1 MESGSSQIE
10 SEHLLSSY
18 DFELPKELI
27 AQEPLPNRSDARL
40 MVVNRA
46 GKSISHTHI
55 RDITRELLPG
65 DCLVLN
71 DTRVVP
77 AQLVGQ
83 RESTGGRWQ
92 GLVVQSDGSQ
102 WKMLAKT
109 RGKISVGELVDL
121 HDRQGK
127 PRCKLALTAKLDNGF
142 WTGRPLCAIGET
154 EDSELAGR
162 PLAEIIHVVGRVPLP
177 HYIRGGNMVDSDLK
191 NYQTVFA
198 KNEGAIAAPTAGL
211 HFTKPLLEKLIDRG
225 IRIAPL
231 TLHVGIGTF
240 RPVSTENLN
249 EHQMHREY
257 CSISQST
264 VDIINS
270 CRNESGRVVAVGTTS
285 MRVLETAAKS
295 GDLLPWEGETDL
307 FIKPGFQFNVVDALL
322 TNFHLPK
329 STLLVLVRTFGG
341 DSLIKQAYEEAIEE
355 QYRFFSYGDA
365 MLIS

>member
-1 MESGSSQIE
+1 MNLNSSQAQP
-10 SEHLLSSY
+10 SDQLSNY

-40 MVVNRA
+40 MVIDRNQ
-46 GKSISHTHI
+46 KSVSHSHI
-55 RDITRELLPG
+55 REISRSLLPG

-92 GLVVQSDGSQ
+92 GLVVESDGQQ

-109 RGKISVGELVDL
+109 RGKISVDEHVILN
-121 HDRQGK
+121 DREGK
-127 PRCKLALTAKLDNGF
+127 PRCRLVLTAKLDHGF
-142 WTGRPLCAIGET
+142 WIGRPLCDHDET
-154 EDSELAGR
+154 EDAELAGR
-162 PLAEIIHVVGRVPLP
+162 PLSEIIHVLGRVPLP
-177 HYIRGGNMVDSDLK
+177 HYIRGGNMVDSDLV

-225 IRIAPL
+225 IRIAAV

-240 RPVSTENLN
+240 RPVSCEDLN
-249 EHQMHREY
+249 DHVMHSEH
-257 CSISQST
+257 CSIGQSAIDT
-264 VDIINS
+264 INE
-270 CRNESGRVVAVGTTS
+270 CRNDGGRIVAVGTTS
-285 MRVLETAAKS
+285 VRVLETAGSS
-295 GDLLPWEGETDL
+295 GVLKPWEGETDL
-307 FIKPGFQFNVVDALL
+307 FIRPGHEFQFVDGLI

-329 STLLVLVRTFGG
+329 STLIVLVRAFGG
-341 DSLIKQAYEEAIEE
+341 DTLMCRAYDEAVAEE
-355 QYRFFSYGDA
+355 YRFFSYGDA
-365 MLIS
+365 MLII